1 LDRGCNELNKGF
13 TLVELILSLALLLI
27 ALLLIF
33 NIYFLGNNIFNRSV
47 DQGDIQRNV
56 RVAMD
61 KVTEEIRMADFI
73 TSKVSEDG
81 KINGKSEYYSIGL
94 EENKLVKKYSEE
106 DEEEVI
112 AELSD
117 ILFKPKNG
125 GLSLKISRDNY
136 EIETEIPLENNP
148 SIDIDNEGTHVIY
161 YTKR

>member
-1 LDRGCNELNKGF
+1 
-13 TLVELILSLALLLI
+13 
-27 ALLLIF
+27 
-33 NIYFLGNNIFNRSV
+33 
-47 DQGDIQRNV
+47 
-56 RVAMD
+56 MD

-94 EENKLVKKYSEE
+94 EENNLVKKYSEE

>member
-1 LDRGCNELNKGF
+1 M
-13 TLVELILSLALLLI
+13 ELILSLALLSVV
-27 ALLLIF
+27 LLLVF
-33 NIYFLGNNIFNRSV
+33 NIYFLGKNIFDRSV
-47 DQGDIQRNV
+47 HERGMQGNV
-56 RVAMD
+56 RIAVD

-148 SIDIDNEGTHVIY
+148 SIDIDNEGTRVIY